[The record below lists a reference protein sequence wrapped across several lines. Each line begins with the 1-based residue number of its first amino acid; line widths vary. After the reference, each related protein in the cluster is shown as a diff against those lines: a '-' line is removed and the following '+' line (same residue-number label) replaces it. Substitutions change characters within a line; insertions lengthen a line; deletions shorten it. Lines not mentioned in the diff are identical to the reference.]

1 MNLFWEVNRTT
12 RWTSEPQEWWT
23 GPYLELNWRSG
34 ETAALYYVAGRER
47 LDSAFDLSDRVT
59 VDPGD
64 YRYEEVGMS
73 AASAASRPV
82 QLSVNGNVRR
92 QYVGQ
97 LTTAAGTLRLEPGRH
112 VSFEFGGSRTWVR
125 LPNGRFIA
133 DLSHVRMTCAFT
145 TRLAVFALAQFDG
158 LEREVSA
165 NVRLN
170 YTFRPGSDLFVVF
183 NERRGSDRSV
193 WDFDERA
200 AVVKVAYLTR
210 F

>member
-1 MNLFWEVNRTT
+1 MMASSAQPAGSQRQWQRGGRRRATT
-12 RWTSEPQEWWT
+12 TQP
-23 GPYLELNWRSG
+23 GPSPG
-34 ETAALYYVAGRER
+34 PAL
-47 LDSAFDLSDRVT
+47 
-59 VDPGD
+59 
-64 YRYEEVGMS
+64 
-73 AASAASRPV
+73 
-82 QLSVNGNVRR
+82 
-92 QYVGQ
+92 
-97 LTTAAGTLRLEPGRH
+97 
-112 VSFEFGGSRTWVR
+112 SFEVGGSRTWVR

-133 DLSHVRMTCAFT
+133 DLSHVRVTCAFT

-193 WDFDERA
+193 DFDQRA
-200 AVVKVAYLTR
+200 AVVRVSYLTR